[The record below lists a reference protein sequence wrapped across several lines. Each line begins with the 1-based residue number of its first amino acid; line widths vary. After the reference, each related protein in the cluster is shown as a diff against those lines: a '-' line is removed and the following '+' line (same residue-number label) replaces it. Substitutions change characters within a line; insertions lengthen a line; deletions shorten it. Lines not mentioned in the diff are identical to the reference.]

1 MIVSKLKCSWFLFLF
16 CRMREHALSFA
27 QTDRHSRDVR
37 AALWPDRHRLFVTV
51 GPHVE
56 TGREAIAR
64 YIRHDLGTA
73 GAAGN
78 TSRSPAGR
86 LGPGTGKRAALGND
100 VTADFQPVA
109 VACTAQSLLN
119 RLAGCINRVGCLAA
133 NPFGTAI
140 CHGDGA

>member
-1 MIVSKLKCSWFLFLF
+1 MNRVTFAAVWESPRSQILGRLVLDHDRFKLRCSWFLFLF
-16 CRMREHALSFA
+16 CRMREHALSLA
-27 QTDRHSRDVR
+27 QTDRHGRDVR

-78 TSRSPAGR
+78 ISRNTAGR

-100 VTADFQPVA
+100 V
-109 VACTAQSLLN
+109 
-119 RLAGCINRVGCLAA
+119 
-133 NPFGTAI
+133 
-140 CHGDGA
+140 

>member
-1 MIVSKLKCSWFLFLF
+1 MLYPLRKPIDTAAMSVPPCGLIVTDC
-16 CRMREHALSFA
+16 LSPLVR
-27 QTDRHSRDVR
+27 TSRR
-37 AALWPDRHRLFVTV
+37 AAKPSPVTFATIS
-51 GPHVE
+51 E
-56 TGREAIAR
+56 
-64 YIRHDLGTA
+64 LA

-78 TSRSPAGR
+78 ISRNTAGR